1 MQATIISLDIWG
13 GTGSSLNLREHFMPK
28 AKKDNEHNAMV
39 SGKIKEGIQIRGR
52 LWLESKGQTYLS
64 WGRIVL
70 LERIDEYGSVSAAA
84 KSMKM
89 SFSHAWKLVEDMNT
103 LAPGPLVEKQA
114 GGRQGG
120 GAWLTDSGKQ
130 AVQDF
135 WHLVNKFQE
144 WIDHE
149 HC

>member
-1 MQATIISLDIWG
+1 
-13 GTGSSLNLREHFMPK
+13 MPK
-28 AKKDNEHNAMV
+28 AKKDNDHNAMV
-39 SGKIKEGIQIRGR
+39 SGPIKNGIQPKGR
-52 LWLESKGQTYLS
+52 LWLECHGKTYLS
-64 WGRIVL
+64 WGRVIL

-89 SFSHAWKLVEDMNT
+89 SFSHAWQLVEDMNA
-103 LAPGPLVEKQA
+103 LAPAPLVEKQT

-135 WHLVNKFQE
+135 WRIVKNFQSWLDQE
-144 WIDHE
+144 ND
-149 HC
+149 